1 MAYKSNEQ
9 IVASLMARLSLIDL
23 TDEQIE
29 TWSQGAVDIPSVQ
42 LKLTQIGKELRD
54 VEQVVA
60 KLLKMVSE

>member
-42 LKLTQIGKELRD
+42 LKFEQVGKELRD
-54 VEQVVA
+54 VEQVLVKVLKKVA
-60 KLLKMVSE
+60 Q